1 MFPDN
6 PRARHR
12 TTHLIVNFE
21 FTTCEYIDH
30 QTGLGTR
37 PVTDGS
43 TGNPPIHPLTFS
55 LEVPTL
61 FLRTATVVPFELLQH
76 FSLWIKS
83 SSTCLFFHE
92 NGVVLVA
99 PTLSKTNLLFQLNKI
114 YHMRIHRPPERFGLP
129 PNYRWIYG
137 HPHGLIVSS
146 QSISSHL
153 PNFVDTRMYPNPLIK
168 QQS

>member
-6 PRARHR
+6 PRACHR

-43 TGNPPIHPLTFS
+43 MGNPPIHPLTFS

-61 FLRTATVVPFELLQH
+61 FLRTATVGTFRVTSTFLTLNQ
-76 FSLWIKS
+76 IK
-83 SSTCLFFHE
+83 
-92 NGVVLVA
+92 
-99 PTLSKTNLLFQLNKI
+99 
-114 YHMRIHRPPERFGLP
+114 
-129 PNYRWIYG
+129 
-137 HPHGLIVSS
+137 
-146 QSISSHL
+146 
-153 PNFVDTRMYPNPLIK
+153 
-168 QQS
+168 